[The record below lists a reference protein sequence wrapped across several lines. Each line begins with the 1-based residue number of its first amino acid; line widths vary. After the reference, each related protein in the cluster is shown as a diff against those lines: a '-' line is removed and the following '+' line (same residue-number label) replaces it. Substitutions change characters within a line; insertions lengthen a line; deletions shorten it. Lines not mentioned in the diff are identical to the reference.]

1 MDEALEAVIL
11 ADADDD
17 EVEQVILHNIF
28 GVVENFPIGA
38 AEDRFNLDNMM
49 AEDIKINFRFE
60 RDDIFRLA
68 AALHIPDVIRTQTR
82 DSVPGVMGLCI
93 LLRRLAYPG
102 RLKDL
107 QLLFG
112 LSPQSLSQ
120 IINHMQNLI
129 ANNFMHLLD
138 DLRNLPWLNL
148 QRMHMYAD
156 AIHGRGAA
164 ISNCWGFID
173 GTARPICRPSIN
185 QEEYYSGH
193 KRFHCVKYQSVICP
207 DGMITSLK
215 GAYVGRRHDAGI
227 FRESNLYAEL
237 QDVAVFLITGLFY
250 MVTMPTPLWTYFYAP
265 FQTDKEFLFINSISM
280 NP

>member
-28 GVVENFPIGA
+28 GVVENFPVGA
-38 AEDRFNLDNMM
+38 AEDRFNLYNMM

-82 DSVPGVMGLCI
+82 NSVPGVMGLCI

-120 IINHMQNLI
+120 IINHIPNLI

-164 ISNCWGFID
+164 ISNCW
-173 GTARPICRPSIN
+173 
-185 QEEYYSGH
+185 
-193 KRFHCVKYQSVICP
+193 
-207 DGMITSLK
+207 
-215 GAYVGRRHDAGI
+215 
-227 FRESNLYAEL
+227 
-237 QDVAVFLITGLFY
+237 
-250 MVTMPTPLWTYFYAP
+250 
-265 FQTDKEFLFINSISM
+265 
-280 NP
+280 